1 MTSEEKY
8 DGSALLVVGTHC
20 TRCPAA
26 LEAMTSLLKQGE
38 LSQLR
43 IINLEADP
51 KAAASLGVRMVP
63 FVSIGPFELYGLRSE
78 KEYLQ
83 WITHARSE
91 NTGMTE
97 YVEDML
103 GSGEVDKV
111 NQHIE
116 KDAGYLEWVVG
127 LMGDADA
134 KMNLRLGIGVI
145 MEEYAASAEF
155 EPYLDALI
163 EYTRHEDARVRADA
177 CHYLALT
184 ENPKVVP
191 VLEAMQSD
199 DNAEVREVVADGLAE
214 LNTGDTDKTPA
225 V

>member
-1 MTSEEKY
+1 MEEQEKY
-8 DGSALLVVGTHC
+8 DNSALLVIGTSC

-26 LEAMTSLLKQGE
+26 LDALTGLLKQGE
-38 LSQLR
+38 LSRLE

-51 KAAASLGVRMVP
+51 KAAASLGVRAVP
-63 FVSIGPFELYGLRSE
+63 FVRIGSFELHGLRTAE
-78 KEYLQ
+78 EYLQ
-83 WITHARSE
+83 WVTHARNQDS
-91 NTGMTE
+91 GLLE

-111 NQHIE
+111 NQHIAQ
-116 KDAGYLEWVVG
+116 DAGYLEWVLG

-184 ENPKVVP
+184 GNARAIP
-191 VLEAMQSD
+191 VLQSMQQDES
-199 DNAEVREVVADGLAE
+199 AEVREVATDSLAE
-214 LNTGDTDKTPA
+214 LG
-225 V
+225 